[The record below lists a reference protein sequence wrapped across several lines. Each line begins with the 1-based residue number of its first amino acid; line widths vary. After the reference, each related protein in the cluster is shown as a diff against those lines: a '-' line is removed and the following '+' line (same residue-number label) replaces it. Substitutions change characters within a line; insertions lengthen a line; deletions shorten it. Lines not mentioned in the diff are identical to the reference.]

1 MIECNL
7 PAKSFEFFA
16 RKRQQWSIKVREGIG
31 LFEQKQ
37 MPLGRKSMWGKK
49 KKKKIVSATAA
60 AIDHSMQIVSGMVT
74 SVVKSSYPAQASTSF
89 YCTH

>member
-49 KKKKIVSATAA
+49 IKKIVSATAA

-74 SVVKSSYPAQASTSF
+74 SVVKSSYLAQASTSF
-89 YCTH
+89 LCTH

>member
-49 KKKKIVSATAA
+49 KKKKNCV
-60 AIDHSMQIVSGMVT
+60 GN
-74 SVVKSSYPAQASTSF
+74 SSSNRSF
-89 YCTH
+89 HADSEWHGDKRGKK

>member
-7 PAKSFEFFA
+7 PAKSFESFA

-37 MPLGRKSMWGKK
+37 MPLGRKSMWGKRK
-49 KKKKIVSATAA
+49 KEKNSVSATAA
-60 AIDHSMQIVSGMVT
+60 IAHSVQIVSGMVT
-74 SVVKSSYPAQASTSF
+74 GTVKSSYPAQASTSF
-89 YCTH
+89 VCTH